1 MNSRRISRT
10 ESRQTRTRKSLQS
23 KRSAEQ
29 QVRRVARKN
38 QPEWGILLTGDELLK
53 MIRGS

>member
-10 ESRQTRTRKSLQS
+10 ESRQARTRKSLQS